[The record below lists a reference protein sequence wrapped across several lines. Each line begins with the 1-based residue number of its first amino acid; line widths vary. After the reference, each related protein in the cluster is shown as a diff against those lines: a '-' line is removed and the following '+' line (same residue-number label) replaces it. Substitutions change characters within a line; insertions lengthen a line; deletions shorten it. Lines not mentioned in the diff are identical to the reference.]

1 VIANKIGIPSG
12 GGPQNHGGSDEKVP
26 AYLGHELEIDSAD
39 NLSSSHIN
47 HSTLSPQRLHSI
59 REEVGGGTGVAA
71 ARMRILESQPGG

>member
-12 GGPQNHGGSDEKVP
+12 GGPQNHGGSDEKVTV
-26 AYLGHELEIDSAD
+26 YLGHELEIDSAD